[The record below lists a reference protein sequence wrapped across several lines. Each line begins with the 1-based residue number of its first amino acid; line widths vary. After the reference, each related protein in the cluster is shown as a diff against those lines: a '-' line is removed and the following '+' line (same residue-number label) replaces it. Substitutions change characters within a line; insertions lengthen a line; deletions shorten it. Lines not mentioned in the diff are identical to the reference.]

1 MSGRTLTLFVFTV
14 GLDDNLGD
22 WTLPPLGDNS
32 HSYHVD
38 TGGKV
43 EGARPGSDVV
53 HRLRLDEAIQV
64 DLARR
69 PNTLAFVYAILAT
82 PVLLV
87 FALALRRLRNR
98 NTSPLELAA
107 ALLAVIPLRQVLV
120 PSDISGFTLLDKL
133 LGIEVAFI
141 TAVRL
146 FAYARDS

>member
-1 MSGRTLTLFVFTV
+1 M
-14 GLDDNLGD
+14 
-22 WTLPPLGDNS
+22 
-32 HSYHVD
+32 
-38 TGGKV
+38 
-43 EGARPGSDVV
+43 
-53 HRLRLDEAIQV
+53 
-64 DLARR
+64 
-69 PNTLAFVYAILAT
+69 YAILAT

-87 FALALRRLRNR
+87 FALALRRLRNK